1 MDHVANV
8 TDLHE
13 VPPLRDVFDAHL
25 GIRGLDGDVIQGWGL
40 IFTELVNNAVEHGRR
55 GVLDPIRIGWEIRED
70 AVELVVVEPG
80 DCPLTEKD
88 FDQADAADFA
98 EEGRGAGL
106 FLIRAF
112 VDEIRVQPLVE
123 GGTEIRIVRRI
134 DAPPGTNGA
143 EQ

>member
-1 MDHVANV
+1 MDHVAHV

-13 VPPLRDVFDAHL
+13 VPALRDVFEVHL
-25 GIRGLDGDVIQGWGL
+25 GVRGLDGEVVQGWGL

-55 GVLDPIRIGWEIRED
+55 GVLDPVRIGWEIRDED
-70 AVELVVVEPG
+70 VALVVVEPG
-80 DCPLTEKD
+80 ECPLTEKD

-134 DAPPGTNGA
+134 DPQQGANGA
-143 EQ
+143 DQ

>member
-1 MDHVANV
+1 LDHVAHV

-13 VPPLRDVFDAHL
+13 VPALRDVFETHL
-25 GIRGLDGDVIQGWGL
+25 GVRGLDGEVVQGWGL

-55 GVLDPIRIGWEIRED
+55 GAVDAVRIGWEIRD
-70 AVELVVVEPG
+70 DDVALVVVEPG

-134 DAPPGTNGA
+134 DPQQGANGA
-143 EQ
+143 DQ